1 MPRSRPNSRRGSGRS
16 GGAARRALLAGAL
29 AVATVALTGCQPVD
43 SPLFDADAI
52 AATRSVIVLPM
63 VDAPGAEGAGSGKV
77 VPGVLVAELVR
88 MGRFNVIHVPPE
100 KFEQALA
107 RSGYSASDC
116 YDPAVSA
123 ALGRELAADAVVCG
137 EITHYG
143 TQKEHSS
150 TAVLVVASGGTQTT
164 HWVSLNLRMV
174 KAGEGRI
181 IYVGSGTASSKE
193 GYTAAVKLA
202 AQRATQSLRRLITRL
217 KK

>member
-1 MPRSRPNSRRGSGRS
+1 MPRSGPNSRRAQSSR
-16 GGAARRALLAGAL
+16 GAARRALLAGAL
-29 AVATVALTGCQPVD
+29 AVAAVAMTGCQAAD

-52 AATRSVIVLPM
+52 AAARSVIVLPM
-63 VDAPGAEGAGSGKV
+63 VDAPGAEGTGSGKV
-77 VPGVLVAELVR
+77 VSGVLMAELVQ
-88 MGRFNVIHVPPE
+88 MGRFNVVHIPRE

-123 ALGRELAADAVVCG
+123 GLGKELAADAVVCG

-150 TAVLVVASGGTQTT
+150 TAVLVVASGGTKTT

-193 GYTAAVKLA
+193 GYTAAVASA
-202 AQRATQSLRRLITRL
+202 AKQATASLRRLITRL
-217 KK
+217 EK